1 MPLILPDDSL
11 ITKEELNFAALE
23 QVLPGS
29 LLYYAAGKADS
40 SYETYFS
47 DPERFKKLF
56 SESGQVFYPFGE
68 LAEKPGKTDSK
79 IEKLKTRNFLIP
91 GRRSSSVELAVCGLS
106 EAQKNYLES
115 TLFQGQ
121 PMTMILANKDV
132 MSTIPEVDDL
142 DIVIINGLS
151 WVTEWS
157 GEADGLWT
165 VVIST
170 EIQGSTEG
178 LIYPL
183 HIPAYAPVPAG

>member
-11 ITKEELNFAALE
+11 ITQEELDFAALE

-29 LLYYAAGKADS
+29 LLYYAAGEADS
-40 SYETYFS
+40 SSDRYFRDTS
-47 DPERFKKLF
+47 ELKKMF
-56 SESGQVFYPFGE
+56 MEGSQVFYPFGE
-68 LAEKPGKTDSK
+68 LAEKPGKTASNT
-79 IEKLKTRNFLIP
+79 EKLKTRNFLIP
-91 GRRSSSVELAVCGLS
+91 GRRSSSVELAICGLS
-106 EAQKNYLES
+106 EAQKSYLES
-115 TLFQGQ
+115 TLFQGR

-132 MSTIPEVDDL
+132 LSLIDMVDDL
-142 DIVIINGLS
+142 DILLMNGLS

-183 HIPAYAPVPAG
+183 HIPAAELRQEG

>member
-1 MPLILPDDSL
+1 
-11 ITKEELNFAALE
+11 
-23 QVLPGS
+23 
-29 LLYYAAGKADS
+29 
-40 SYETYFS
+40 
-47 DPERFKKLF
+47 
-56 SESGQVFYPFGE
+56 
-68 LAEKPGKTDSK
+68 
-79 IEKLKTRNFLIP
+79 
-91 GRRSSSVELAVCGLS
+91 
-106 EAQKNYLES
+106 
-115 TLFQGQ
+115 
-121 PMTMILANKDV
+121 MTMILANKDV